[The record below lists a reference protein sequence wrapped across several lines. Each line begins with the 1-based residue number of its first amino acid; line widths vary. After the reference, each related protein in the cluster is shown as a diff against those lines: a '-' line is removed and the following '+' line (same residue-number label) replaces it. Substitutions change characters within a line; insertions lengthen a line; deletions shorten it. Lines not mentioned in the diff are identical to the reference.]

1 VAITRTREETIMQFA
16 RIRSASGTPVAAAY
30 LDGRLVELPV
40 SDDPSFADLA
50 TLMAAGPPALQ
61 RAEAYAQR
69 AFTAGKGADAARAT
83 FLSPTTP
90 AVFLGL
96 GYNYKELATHEGVPF
111 NKHPELFAK
120 LPGCAVGHEHPVLVP
135 RVIDKIDFEAE
146 LGVVIGRT
154 ARRVKAADALAY
166 VGGYTACNDLTAKII
181 PRPQESGSVIV
192 PLKCPDT
199 FGPMGPTLI
208 PARLIPDP
216 QKLTMLCRV
225 NGVEKQR
232 FPTSD
237 MVHTVAEV
245 IEYIT
250 ARITLNPGDVIT
262 TGTSLGIGIVKK
274 PPEFL
279 KDGDVV
285 EVQIEG
291 YPALRNRI
299 QWEKD

>member
-1 VAITRTREETIMQFA
+1 MQLA
-16 RIRSASGTPVAAAY
+16 RIRGTSGKPVTAAY
-30 LDGRLVELPV
+30 LDGTVVELPV
-40 SDDPSFADLA
+40 AEDPSCADVA
-50 TLMAAGPPALQ
+50 TLLAAGPRALE
-61 RAEAYAQR
+61 RAEAVARQAVQDGR
-69 AFTAGKGADAARAT
+69 GFDAGKVK

-96 GYNYKELATHEGVPF
+96 GYNYKALATHEGVPF
-111 NKHPELFAK
+111 NTHPELFAK
-120 LPGCAVGHEHPVLVP
+120 LPGCAIGHDEPILVP
-135 RVIDKIDFEAE
+135 RVIEKVDFEAE

-154 ARRVKAADALAY
+154 ARRVKARDALDY
-166 VGGYTACNDLTAKII
+166 VGGYTACNDMTAKIV
-181 PRPQESGSVIV
+181 PRPPESGSVIV
-192 PLKCPDT
+192 PLKCADT
-199 FGPMGPTLI
+199 FGPMGPTLV
-208 PARLIPDP
+208 PTRLIPDP

-232 FPTSD
+232 FETAD

-262 TGTSLGIGIVKK
+262 TGTSLGIGIIKK

-279 KDGDVV
+279 KEGDVV
-285 EVQIEG
+285 EIQIDG

-299 QWEKD
+299 QWEKA

>member
-1 VAITRTREETIMQFA
+1 MQLA
-16 RIRSASGTPVAAAY
+16 RIRSKSGKPAAAAWI
-30 LDGRLVELPV
+30 DGLVVALPT
-40 SDDPSFADLA
+40 SQDKRFADLA
-50 TLMAAGPPALQ
+50 TLLAGGEPALKKAETFAK
-61 RAEAYAQR
+61 RAIR
-69 AFTAGKGADAARAT
+69 ARRGVPADRVQ
-83 FLSPTTP
+83 FLAPTTP
-90 AVFLGL
+90 QVFLGL
-96 GYNYKELATHEGVPF
+96 GYNYRALATHEGLAF

-120 LPGCAVGHEHPVLVP
+120 LPGCAVGHDHPILVP
-135 RVIDKIDFEAE
+135 KVVDKIDFEAE

-154 ARRVKAADALAY
+154 ARRVRARDALAY
-166 VGGYTACNDLTAKII
+166 VGGYTACNDYTAKVV
-181 PRPQESGSVIV
+181 PRPPESGSIII
-192 PLKCPDT
+192 PLKAADT
-199 FGPMGPTLI
+199 FGPMGPTLV

-216 QKLTMLCRV
+216 QKLTLLCRV

-262 TGTSLGIGIVKK
+262 TGTSLGIGIIKK

-279 KDGDVV
+279 KEGDVV

-299 QWEKD
+299 QWDKD

>member
-1 VAITRTREETIMQFA
+1 MQLA
-16 RIRSASGTPVAAAY
+16 RIRNASGLPAAAGY
-30 LDGRLVELPV
+30 VDGKLVELPAG
-40 SDDPSFADLA
+40 SDPAFADVA
-50 TLMAAGPPALQ
+50 TLLAAGPAALERAETFVQKALQ
-61 RAEAYAQR
+61 
-69 AFTAGKGADAARAT
+69 AGKGIDAAKAT
-83 FLSPTTP
+83 YLSPTTP
-90 AVFLGL
+90 MVFLGL
-96 GYNYKELATHEGVPF
+96 GYNYKALATHEGVPF

-120 LPGCAVGHEHPVLVP
+120 LPGCAIGHDQPIRVP

-154 ARRVKAADALAY
+154 ARRVKGSDALAC
-166 VGGYTACNDLTAKII
+166 VGGYTACNDLTAKVI
-181 PRPQESGSVIV
+181 PRPAESGSIVV
-192 PLKCPDT
+192 PLKCADT
-199 FGPMGPTLI
+199 FGPMGPTLV
-208 PARLIPDP
+208 PARLVSDP

-232 FPTSD
+232 FQTSD

-262 TGTSLGIGIVKK
+262 TGTSLGIGIIKK

-279 KDGDVV
+279 NDGDVV

-291 YPALRNRI
+291 FPALRNRVE
-299 QWEKD
+299 WEKD